1 MSGQTKFLNHCRYCH
16 SSTKLRYLSPIH
28 CPTLVHTCR
37 ETEGEREGERER
49 ERERVC
55 VCVFVCVQAL
65 QYLRKVCNHPA
76 LVLNP
81 DHPLFSE
88 VQGQLKKT
96 GSTLKD
102 IRHAT
107 KLQALK

>member
-1 MSGQTKFLNHCRYCH
+1 M
-16 SSTKLRYLSPIH
+16 
-28 CPTLVHTCR
+28 
-37 ETEGEREGERER
+37 
-49 ERERVC
+49 
-55 VCVFVCVQAL
+55 CVFVCVQAL